1 MFVPVRVRLDRA
13 SQTTV
18 GLGAQSRAFPVH
30 LEAVCLKHLNILI
43 MFSQKNKKRKKMPII
58 LQEDEPTIVTDLNFQ
73 NQASLLHCLHAKLCL
88 SLSIKMGGMLAQLQ
102 KPE

>member
-1 MFVPVRVRLDRA
+1 LDN
-13 SQTTV
+13 TI
-18 GLGAQSRAFPVH
+18 H
-30 LEAVCLKHLNILI
+30 
-43 MFSQKNKKRKKMPII
+43 NKKTKKKGKKMPII